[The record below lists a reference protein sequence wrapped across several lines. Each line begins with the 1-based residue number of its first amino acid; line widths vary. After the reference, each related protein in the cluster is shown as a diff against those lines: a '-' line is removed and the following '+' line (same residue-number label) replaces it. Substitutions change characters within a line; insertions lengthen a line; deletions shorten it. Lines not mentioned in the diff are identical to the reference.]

1 MKWHLKEKA
10 PEEFIK
16 KFPEYPPLALQL
28 LHDRGLDTQ
37 EKIDEFFNP
46 DYSGDLHDPFLMLGM
61 KEAVKRI
68 KKAIKKKEKIC
79 VFADYDCDG
88 VCAGVILESCL
99 KELGANL
106 GEIYIPD
113 RHKEG
118 FGLNKKAV
126 QEIKEKKAD
135 LIITVDCGSVNH
147 DEVDLANSLGMEV
160 IITDHHLLSDKRPEA
175 IIINPHQEGDK
186 YPFKELAGAGVAF
199 KLVQALVADFG
210 KNSWSDARKGFKAR
224 GEKNNSLTAVIPE
237 IIPEGWE
244 KWLLDLVA
252 LATVAD
258 MVPLLGENRTLV
270 KYGLIVLAQANRVGL
285 KELMRVANLTP
296 VFKKG
301 KIDAEEE
308 MEKLVSRIETGRYA
322 FMTNLKSRDLGFIL
336 APRIN
341 VTSSLAHAN
350 IAYELLSTNLGE
362 EAKILAEK
370 INEINESKYKVINTV
385 ISDIEKKLVEK
396 EMGKIIF
403 EASDKWPAGVIRWAA
418 QKFRD
423 KYSRP
428 VFIFNVSGEK
438 AKASIRSIPQF
449 NVVEAMAECD
459 ELLDKFGGHPCAA
472 GCRLKAENL
481 DKFKACLEKIAEKKL
496 KDEDLEPSLEIDCQV
511 LAEEINWQSY
521 DLTESFAPFGMK
533 NPSPVFMLENAEISA
548 IRTVGNGDKHL
559 KLELEISDKNSLEI
573 KKIQAI
579 GFNHGVK
586 FDDLKIGD
594 KVDIAFEFLA
604 NEWNGTRELE
614 LKIVDLK
621 RCELCEL
628 PFE

>member
-1 MKWHLKEKA
+1 MKWNFKAKA

-28 LHDRGLDTQ
+28 LYDRGLDSQ

-46 DYSGDLHDPFLMLGM
+46 DYLGDLHDPFLMLGI

-68 KKAIKKKEKIC
+68 KQAIEKKEKIC

-106 GEIYIPD
+106 GDIYIPD

-118 FGLNKKAV
+118 FGLNRKAV
-126 QEIKEKKAD
+126 KEIKGKEAK

-147 DEVDLANSLGMEV
+147 EEVDLANSLGMEV

-175 IIINPHQEGDK
+175 IIINPHQKGDK

-199 KLVQALVADFG
+199 KLVQALLVD
-210 KNSWSDARKGFKAR
+210 
-224 GEKNNSLTAVIPE
+224 EKNIPK
-237 IIPEGWE
+237 GWE

-270 KYGLIVLAQANRVGL
+270 KYGLIVLAQTNRVGL
-285 KELMRVANLTP
+285 RELMRVSNLTP
-296 VFKKG
+296 VLKKG

-308 MEKLVSRIETGRYA
+308 VEKLVSRIETGRYT

-341 VTSSLAHAN
+341 VASSLAHAN
-350 IAYELLSTNLGE
+350 IAYELLSANSGE
-362 EAKILAEK
+362 EAKLLAEK
-370 INEINESKYKVINTV
+370 INEINESKYKVINAV
-385 ISDIEKKLVEK
+385 INDVEKRLDGK

-403 EASDKWPAGVIRWAA
+403 EASDQWPAGVIRWAA

-423 KYSRP
+423 RYSRP
-428 VFIFNVSGEK
+428 VFIFNVSGDK

-449 NVVEAMAECD
+449 NVVEAMKECS
-459 ELLDKFGGHPCAA
+459 EFLDQFGGHPCSA

-481 DKFKACLEKIAEKKL
+481 EGFRICLEKIAEKRL

-521 DLTESFAPFGMK
+521 DLAESFAPFGMK
-533 NPSPVFMLENAEISA
+533 NPSPIFMFENAEISA

-614 LKIVDLK
+614 FKIIDIK
-621 RCELCEL
+621 RPE
-628 PFE
+628 

>member
-1 MKWHLKEKA
+1 MKWNLKAKVS
-10 PEEFIK
+10 EEFIK
-16 KFPEYPPLALQL
+16 KFPEYPSLALQL
-28 LHDRGLDTQ
+28 LYDRGLDKQ

-61 KEAVKRI
+61 KEAVRRI
-68 KKAIKKKEKIC
+68 KRAIEKKEKIC

-106 GEIYIPD
+106 GDIYIPD

-126 QEIKEKKAD
+126 KEIKEKEAD

-147 DEVDLANSLGMEV
+147 EEVDLANSLGMEV
-160 IITDHHLLSDKRPEA
+160 IITDHHLLSDKKPKA

-199 KLVQALVADFG
+199 KLVQALI
-210 KNSWSDARKGFKAR
+210 K
-224 GEKNNSLTAVIPE
+224 E
-237 IIPEGWE
+237 IKKDGAQEGWE

-270 KYGLIVLAQANRVGL
+270 KYGLIVLAQTSRVGL
-285 KELMRVANLTP
+285 KELMRVSNLIP
-296 VFKKG
+296 VLKKG
-301 KIDAEEE
+301 KIDSNEEV
-308 MEKLVSRIETGRYA
+308 EKLVSRIETGRYT

-341 VTSSLAHAN
+341 VASSLAHAN
-350 IAYELLSTNLGE
+350 IAYELLSANSEE
-362 EAKILAEK
+362 EARLLAEK
-370 INEINESKYKVINTV
+370 INEINESKYKVINAV
-385 ISDIEKKLVEK
+385 IGDVEK
-396 EMGKIIF
+396 RLAGKEIGKIIF
-403 EASDKWPAGVIRWAA
+403 ESSDQWPAGVIRWAA

-423 KYSRP
+423 RYSRP
-428 VFIFNVSGEK
+428 VFIFNISGDK

-449 NVVEAMAECD
+449 NVVEAMKECS
-459 ELLDKFGGHPCAA
+459 EFLDQFGGHPCSA
-472 GCRLKAENL
+472 GCRLKTENL
-481 DKFKACLEKIAEKKL
+481 ERFKNCLEKVAEKKL
-496 KDEDLEPSLEIDCQV
+496 KGEDLEPSLEVDYRV
-511 LAEEINWQSY
+511 GWEDINWQSY
-521 DLTESFAPFGMK
+521 DLAESFAPFGK
-533 NPSPVFMLENAEISA
+533 DNSSPVFMFENVEISA

-559 KLELEISDKNSLEI
+559 KLELEISDENFSQI
-573 KKIQAI
+573 KKVQAI
-579 GFNHGVK
+579 GFNHGIK

-594 KVDIAFEFLA
+594 KVDIAFEFLV
-604 NEWNGTRELE
+604 NEWNGTRNLE
-614 LKIVDLK
+614 FKIIDLK
-621 RCELCEL
+621 KHL
-628 PFE
+628 